1 MKLFLIAALLNIS
14 TISVILLLAYIN
26 LLFIFYPVW
35 DPLFLAWWVIFLS
48 RNLDILLLCYERLNL
63 FKLSV
68 LDGFIWLCG
77 VQGATSLLPCVSE
90 LQAPQLTSIVSK
102 GVSSHSCQMGVLALH
117 VGSAHTFNTGW
128 WQKLILFSLLCHHP
142 NVEGCGN

>member
-1 MKLFLIAALLNIS
+1 M
-14 TISVILLLAYIN
+14 
-26 LLFIFYPVW
+26 
-35 DPLFLAWWVIFLS
+35 IFLS

-117 VGSAHTFNTGW
+117 VGSAHTFNTG
-128 WQKLILFSLLCHHP
+128 
-142 NVEGCGN
+142 